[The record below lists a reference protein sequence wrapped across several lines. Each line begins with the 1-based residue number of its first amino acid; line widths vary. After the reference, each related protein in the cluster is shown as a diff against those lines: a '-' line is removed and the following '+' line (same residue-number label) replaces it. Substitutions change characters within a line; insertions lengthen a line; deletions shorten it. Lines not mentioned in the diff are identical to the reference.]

1 MTLENTT
8 DGIFKWHRHC
18 ASGEEATAKST
29 ATTELSPGGQC
40 MRNYPR
46 WVMLSEGHLEHSF
59 WLPPWAPTAGH
70 SLFLP
75 GSAPAHSVT
84 PCTCHTPRRNLM
96 CLLPESLFSA
106 TEKFPFAVLVSVK
119 RDQKPLE
126 VKKMSFRVA
135 EWFPKVTGQERE
147 EEGTYSR
154 FCY

>member
-106 TEKFPFAVLVSVK
+106 TEKFSFAVLVSVK

-147 EEGTYSR
+147 E
-154 FCY
+154 